1 MTDTT
6 LPEYL
11 KPAFNRLDKAKAVHT
26 ENARN
31 LDEVTTAITR
41 TAEQKA
47 GLEQENGIDTGEW
60 RSAFRAAGAVLTDE
74 LRNRHLM
81 RVASRELAQEC
92 DAMAEVLNFER
103 DKLEAACSVSARDY
117 RQEHYDL
124 LRKYASG
131 ELDKALREACGP
143 LIRAMKLKMLSR
155 SGEPERE
162 AEAALGY
169 VEPEK
174 EIMQE
179 VVSWLMD
186 AATKHHIR
194 LSDEPVLYR
203 AGLSAETLP
212 HMDYK
217 TASTPAR
224 RTRFYNE
231 LREREAD
238 LKARG
243 LLP

>member
-1 MTDTT
+1 MTDSTI
-6 LPEYL
+6 PENL

-131 ELDKALREACGP
+131 ELDKA
-143 LIRAMKLKMLSR
+143 
-155 SGEPERE
+155 
-162 AEAALGY
+162 
-169 VEPEK
+169 
-174 EIMQE
+174 
-179 VVSWLMD
+179 
-186 AATKHHIR
+186 
-194 LSDEPVLYR
+194 
-203 AGLSAETLP
+203 
-212 HMDYK
+212 
-217 TASTPAR
+217 
-224 RTRFYNE
+224 
-231 LREREAD
+231 
-238 LKARG
+238 
-243 LLP
+243 

>member
-203 AGLSAETLP
+203 AG
-212 HMDYK
+212 
-217 TASTPAR
+217 
-224 RTRFYNE
+224 
-231 LREREAD
+231 
-238 LKARG
+238 
-243 LLP
+243 